1 MRTSFSIPPRSGD
14 GIPSLPTIQFLLLK
28 YIQAPHKVFN
38 INSLFVKPIQALD
51 KSLSNGSSLLL
62 AEGGG
67 IVQCQLNARFERI
80 IEGTYAVDGQDQ
92 DSLGIFHHA

>member
-51 KSLSNGSSLLL
+51 KSLPNGSSLPL
-62 AEGGG
+62 AEGG
-67 IVQCQLNARFERI
+67 IVQCQLNARFERL
-80 IEGTYAVDGQDQ
+80 IEGTCAVDGQDQ
-92 DSLGIFHHA
+92 DSLEIFHHA